1 MSDALV
7 VGLGTPERG
16 DDGVG
21 LIVVEQLRAEA
32 PKGVV
37 IRALPRQ
44 TLDLLSLWTGYDR
57 VWVVDAIQSG
67 APAGTCHRVQP
78 PLPAAALGRGAPS
91 THGLGLAECIALAER
106 LDALPAHL
114 VILGIEVACVMPG
127 EGLTPAVAAAVPAL
141 VAQLRCELR
150 ASGYA

>member
-1 MSDALV
+1 MSGALV
-7 VGLGTPERG
+7 VGLGTPERR

-21 LIVVEQLRAEA
+21 LIVVEQLRAET
-32 PKGVV
+32 PMGVV

-44 TLDLLSLWTGYDR
+44 ALDLLSLWTGYDR

-67 APAGTCHRVQP
+67 APAGTCHRVQA
-78 PLPAAALGRGAPS
+78 PLPAAALGRAAPS

-114 VILGIEVACVMPG
+114 VILGIEAACVAPG

>member
-1 MSDALV
+1 MSGALV

-21 LIVVEQLRAEA
+21 LIAVEQLRAEA

-44 TLDLLSLWTGYDR
+44 ALDLLGLWTGYDR
-57 VWVVDAIQSG
+57 VWVVDAIRSG
-67 APAGTCHRVQP
+67 APAGTCHRLQP
-78 PLPAAALGRGAPS
+78 PLPAAALGHAAPS

-114 VILGIEVACVMPG
+114 VIFGIEVACVTPG
-127 EGLTPAVAAAVPAL
+127 EGLTPAVAAAAPAL
-141 VAQLRCELR
+141 VEQLRCELKVC
-150 ASGYA
+150 GYA